1 MCYHLTSAGQETQMK
16 TTWQLQ
22 EAKARF
28 SEVVERAL
36 EGEPQHVTKRGENA
50 VVVISHSEYQRL
62 AQGQKSLLEALS
74 GAPREELIVHR
85 DQTPVRAVR
94 LG

>member
-1 MCYHLTSAGQETQMK
+1 MK
-16 TTWQLQ
+16 TIWQLQ

-36 EGEPQHVTKRGENA
+36 EGKPQHVTKRGENA
-50 VVVISHSEYQRL
+50 VVVISYGDYQRL

-74 GAPREELIVHR
+74 GAPKEELIVSR
-85 DQTPVRAVR
+85 DKTPVRATR

>member
-1 MCYHLTSAGQETQMK
+1 MK

-36 EGEPQHVTKRGENA
+36 EGEPQLVTKRGENA
-50 VVVISHSEYQRL
+50 VVVISHDEYRRL

-74 GAPREELIVHR
+74 GAPKEELIVRR
-85 DQTPVRAVR
+85 DKTPVRATQ

>member
-1 MCYHLTSAGQETQMK
+1 MK

-36 EGEPQHVTKRGENA
+36 EGAPQLVTKRGENA

-62 AQGQKSLLEALS
+62 AQSQKSVLEALS
-74 GAPREELIVHR
+74 GAPRAELVVHR
-85 DQTPVRAVR
+85 DRSPVRATR

>member
-1 MCYHLTSAGQETQMK
+1 MK

-36 EGEPQHVTKRGENA
+36 EGAPQLVTKRGENA

-62 AQGQKSLLEALS
+62 AQGQKSVLEALS
-74 GAPREELIVHR
+74 GAPRAELVVHR
-85 DQTPVRAVR
+85 DRSPVRATR

>member
-1 MCYHLTSAGQETQMK
+1 MK

-36 EGEPQHVTKRGENA
+36 EGEPQHVTKRGEQA
-50 VVVISHSEYQRL
+50 VVVIAHGQYQRL
-62 AQGQKSLLEALS
+62 VQGQKSLREALE
-74 GAPREELIVHR
+74 GAPRGEGLDVRR
-85 DQTPVRAVR
+85 DRSPVRATR